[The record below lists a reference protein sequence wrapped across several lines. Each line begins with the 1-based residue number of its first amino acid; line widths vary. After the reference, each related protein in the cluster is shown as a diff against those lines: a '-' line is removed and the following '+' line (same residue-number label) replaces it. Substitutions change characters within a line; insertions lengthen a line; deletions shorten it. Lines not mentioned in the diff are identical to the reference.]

1 MSKRVA
7 VQHADWL
14 SLIEPSGAF
23 LTLPVLR
30 RVFPHGLDVT
40 SSDLRSAV
48 RESLDSLNDGDESS
62 RTAWLRFVLT
72 DLLEY
77 GPQLVEGPAIP
88 ASMAHTVAE
97 YGVALRPDFVL
108 MSPATGDGPK
118 PRLLVCRWPLHTAFD
133 RRLPADMPG
142 RTDRWAASPIE
153 RAATL
158 CRETNVPLALVTDAE
173 RFTLVY
179 APRNAAAGWATW
191 PSNLVAEERTLLDS
205 FVSVLG
211 LRRFFGV
218 AANETLEALFA
229 ESANSQAEV
238 TDQLGRQVRAAVEL
252 LVGAISRADR
262 ATRGELLHDVK
273 EGEVYNAAVTVMMR
287 LVFLLSAEER
297 RLFPVDDDLY
307 LSSYAITSLRQ
318 QLEEQ
323 ANREG
328 EEVLEHRQAAWH
340 RVLATFRAVY
350 GGIQHDRLSLPAY
363 GGGLFDPDRYP
374 FLEGRR
380 ANESW
385 RDAESKPLPIDDRT
399 MFEVMKALQ
408 VLTFREGGVTEARRV
423 SYRSLDIEQIG
434 HVYEGLLDHG
444 CVRARGAVLGL
455 KGGKGLEPEIALDE
469 LESQR
474 TKGDATFLEWLKEA
488 TGRTGNQLAKDLVPT
503 LDPLPREHLLAACDN
518 DSRIFDRVLPFA
530 GLLRND
536 LRGLPTVFLGPA
548 RYDDGQVPGAIYVT
562 KTSERRDSGTQ
573 YTTKELA
580 DEIVRYALEPI
591 VYFPGPAEGAEPAD
605 WRLKSSAALL
615 KLKVC
620 DPAVGSGAIL
630 VAACRYLAERLIE
643 AWQDEMA
650 RDPSGEGPAGLPP
663 GVIPGEEDLELLARR
678 VVTDHCLFGVDRNP
692 MAAEMAKL
700 SLWLTTMAKD
710 RPFTFLDHAIHAG
723 DSLLGITSLEQLEA
737 FHLDPKKGRELHQ
750 QGRMGAI
757 WGIEKVLATRRQAA
771 IEYGRKLSSIT
782 VLDQRDANEK
792 RALYEKL
799 TRELSDLEAVGDLLV
814 GATLATGGKGERA
827 LEGELKRAMFEY
839 LRPAYEKAQTA
850 DEFQARVEDIRS
862 EAAYLLDTGRPA
874 KAPERRCLHW
884 PLAFPEVFLDPER
897 PAGFDTMVGNPP
909 FLGGKRIS
917 GPMGNDFRE
926 YLVEQIADGRK
937 GNADL
942 VAYFYLRVAQ
952 VARGLGMLATNTIA
966 QGDTREVGLDH
977 FVESGK
983 WVIYRAVKSRPWP
996 GQATL
1001 EVAELW
1007 IRQSPWL
1014 GRFHLDGQTVAGIT
1028 ATLNSATRAAGQPQR
1043 LSENAG
1049 AAYYA
1054 SLVNGIGFVLSPAEA
1069 ETLLVQD
1076 PTLSDVILRYVNGE
1090 DLNSQPD
1097 QLGRR
1102 YIVNFRDWTLLEAK
1116 RYPLALSIVEE
1127 RVKPIRA
1134 SLPDYKARVR
1144 DAWWQYEHPG
1154 TPLYQS
1160 IAGMRRVLAIAS
1172 TSKTVLPAFAPADQV
1187 FSHATYVFAYDDDF
1201 HFGVLTSAFHWW
1213 WAVTRAS
1220 TLETRIRYT
1229 PTDCF
1234 ETFPQPHFS
1243 VAVEGAGKALDDH
1256 RRPLMI
1262 ANNEGLTK
1270 TYNRVH
1276 NPADTS
1282 PGIVRLRELHREL
1295 DHAVRDAYGWQDLDL
1310 DHGFHE
1316 TSQGVRYTIGPAA
1329 RTEVLDRL
1337 LELNH
1342 QRYAE
1347 EVAAGLHDKKKGS
1360 KGKARQQV
1368 SQQATMLPAEEDA

>member
-1 MSKRVA
+1 MKKRVA

-40 SSDLRSAV
+40 SPELRSAV
-48 RESLDSLNDGDESS
+48 RESLESFDGDDSS
-62 RTAWLRFVLT
+62 RTAWLRFLLI

-77 GPQLVEGPAIP
+77 GLQLVEGAAIP
-88 ASMAHTVAE
+88 ASLQHSVAE
-97 YGVALRPDFVL
+97 YGVTLRPDFVL
-108 MSPATGDGPK
+108 MSPGGEGSK

-133 RRLPADMPG
+133 RRLPADLPG
-142 RTDRWAASPIE
+142 RTERWAASPIE

-158 CRETNVPLALVTDAE
+158 CRETNIPLALVTDAD
-173 RFTLVY
+173 RFALVY

-191 PSNLVAEERTLLDS
+191 PSSLFAEERTLLDS
-205 FVSVLG
+205 FVSALG

-218 AANETLEALFA
+218 AATETLEALFA
-229 ESANSQAEV
+229 ESANAQAEV

-273 EGEVYNAAVTVMMR
+273 EVEVYNAAVTVMMR

-340 RVLATFRAVY
+340 RILATFRAVY

-374 FLEGRR
+374 FLEGRVSGT
-380 ANESW
+380 SW
-385 RDAESKPLPIDDRT
+385 RDTESRPLPVDDRT
-399 MFEVMKALQ
+399 MLAVLDALQ

-444 CVRARGAVLGL
+444 CLRARGTVLGV
-455 KGGKGLEPEIALDE
+455 KGKKGEEPEIALGE
-469 LESQR
+469 LEAQR
-474 TKGDATFLEWLKEA
+474 AKGDAAFVEWLTEA
-488 TGRTGNQLAKDLVPT
+488 CGRTPNQLTKDLAATIEPQQ
-503 LDPLPREHLLAACDN
+503 REHLLAACDN
-518 DSRIFDRVLPFA
+518 DPRTLDRVLPFA

-548 RYDDGQVPGAIYVT
+548 RYDDGHVPGAIYVT

-643 AWQDEMA
+643 AWQEEMA
-650 RDPSGEGPAGLPP
+650 RDVPPAGLPL
-663 GVIPGEEDLELLARR
+663 GFTPGEEDLELLARR

-723 DSLLGITSLEQLEA
+723 DSLLGITSLEQIEA
-737 FHLDPKKGRELHQ
+737 FHLDPKMGRALHQ
-750 QGRMGAI
+750 QGHEGEI
-757 WGIEKVLATRRQAA
+757 WGISKTLAIRRAAA
-771 IEYGRKLSSIT
+771 IEYGRKLSSLT
-782 VLDQRDANEK
+782 VLDLRDAREK
-792 RALYEKL
+792 QALYEKL
-799 TRELSDLEAVGDLLV
+799 TRELGDLEAVGDLLV
-814 GATLATGGKGERA
+814 GATLATAGKGGRA
-827 LEGELKRAMFEY
+827 LESELKRAMFEY
-839 LRPAYEKAQTA
+839 LRPAYEKAQTM
-850 DEFQARVEDIRS
+850 DDFQARVEDIRNYG
-862 EAAYLLDTGRPA
+862 AYLLDTGRPA

-884 PLAFPEVFLDPER
+884 PLAFPEVFLDPDR
-897 PAGFDTMVGNPP
+897 PAGFDAMVGNPP
-909 FLGGKRIS
+909 FLGGQRIT
-917 GPMGNDFRE
+917 GAMGTHFRDF
-926 YLVEQIADGRK
+926 LVEQIAGGRR
-937 GNADL
+937 GSADL
-942 VAYFYLRVAQ
+942 VAYFYLRCTSV
-952 VARGLGMLATNTIA
+952 GSGIGMLATNTVA
-966 QGDTREVGLDH
+966 QGDTREVGLDWLLTEGNWTIH
-977 FVESGK
+977 
-983 WVIYRAVKSRPWP
+983 RAVKSRPWP
-996 GQATL
+996 GAAAL
-1001 EVAELW
+1001 EVA
-1007 IRQSPWL
+1007 QVWL
-1014 GRFHLDGQTVAGIT
+1014 RGGQWHGVLYLDGAVVSRVTPSLERAG
-1028 ATLNSATRAAGQPQR
+1028 RASGKPSV
-1043 LSENAG
+1043 L
-1049 AAYYA
+1049 AANRA
-1054 SLVNGIGFVLSPAEA
+1054 QSFQGSNVLGLGFTMPPEEA
-1069 ETLLVQD
+1069 EELIRNDARNAEVLF
-1076 PTLSDVILRYVNGE
+1076 PYLNGE
-1090 DLNSQPD
+1090 DLNYGPLQPASRWVINFFD
-1097 QLGRR
+1097 WPLGRAEA
-1102 YIVNFRDWTLLEAK
+1102 YGDCMAIVRAK
-1116 RYPLALSIVEE
+1116 
-1127 RVKPIRA
+1127 VKPE
-1134 SLPDYKARVR
+1134 R
-1144 DAWWQYEHPG
+1144 DLNNDRRRREIWWQFTRPAAE
-1154 TPLYQS
+1154 LYR
-1160 IAGMRRVLAIAS
+1160 ATAKMERVLATAQ
-1172 TSKTVLPAFAPADQV
+1172 TSKVLLPTFVATGQV
-1187 FSHATYVFAYDDDF
+1187 FSHTLVVFARDDYEA
-1201 HFGVLTSAFHWW
+1201 FGLITSDIHRT
-1213 WAVTRAS
+1213 WAIARGS
-1220 TLETRIRYT
+1220 TLESRLRYM

-1234 ETFPQPHFS
+1234 ETFPQPPYS
-1243 VAVEGAGKALDDH
+1243 AAVEVASKTMDDH

-1276 NPADTS
+1276 NRAEQS
-1282 PGIVRLRELHREL
+1282 AGIVRLRELHREL
-1295 DHAVRDAYGWQDLDL
+1295 DYAVRDAYGWQDLDL

-1342 QRYAE
+1342 QRYAK
-1347 EVAAGLHDKKKGS
+1347 EVAAGLHDKKKS
-1360 KGKARQQV
+1360 AKGNARQNL
-1368 SQQATMLPAEEDA
+1368 SQQPSMLPTGEANG

>member
-1 MSKRVA
+1 MKIAVVA
-7 VQHADWL
+7 TGKIGLPLATQYASMGHEVVGVDVNRALVECINRGEEPFPGEHGLAEKLAEQVPAGKLRATTDYADAIPGADAVVIVVPLLVDEETWQPDFAWTDAATR
-14 SLIEPSGAF
+14 SLAENLTPGTLVSYET
-23 LTLPVLR
+23 TLPVGTTRGRWKPLIEEVSGLTEGEDFHL
-30 RVFPHGLDVT
+30 VFSPE
-40 SSDLRSAV
+40 R
-48 RESLDSLNDGDESS
+48 
-62 RTAWLRFVLT
+62 VLT
-72 DLLEY
+72 
-77 GPQLVEGPAIP
+77 
-88 ASMAHTVAE
+88 
-97 YGVALRPDFVL
+97 
-108 MSPATGDGPK
+108 
-118 PRLLVCRWPLHTAFD
+118 
-133 RRLPADMPG
+133 G
-142 RTDRWAASPIE
+142 R
-153 RAATL
+153 
-158 CRETNVPLALVTDAE
+158 
-173 RFTLVY
+173 VY
-179 APRNAAAGWATW
+179 ADLNKSP
-191 PSNLVAEERTLLDS
+191 NLA
-205 FVSVLG
+205 
-211 LRRFFGV
+211 
-218 AANETLEALFA
+218 
-229 ESANSQAEV
+229 
-238 TDQLGRQVRAAVEL
+238 
-252 LVGAISRADR
+252 
-262 ATRGELLHDVK
+262 
-273 EGEVYNAAVTVMMR
+273 
-287 LVFLLSAEER
+287 
-297 RLFPVDDDLY
+297 
-307 LSSYAITSLRQ
+307 
-318 QLEEQ
+318 
-323 ANREG
+323 
-328 EEVLEHRQAAWH
+328 
-340 RVLATFRAVY
+340 
-350 GGIQHDRLSLPAY
+350 
-363 GGGLFDPDRYP
+363 GGL
-374 FLEGRR
+374 
-380 ANESW
+380 
-385 RDAESKPLPIDDRT
+385 
-399 MFEVMKALQ
+399 
-408 VLTFREGGVTEARRV
+408 TEACTRK
-423 SYRSLDIEQIG
+423 SIG
-434 HVYEGLLDHG
+434 FY
-444 CVRARGAVLGL
+444 
-455 KGGKGLEPEIALDE
+455 
-469 LESQR
+469 
-474 TKGDATFLEWLKEA
+474 
-488 TGRTGNQLAKDLVPT
+488 
-503 LDPLPREHLLAACDN
+503 DP
-518 DSRIFDRVLPFA
+518 VLPFEE
-530 GLLRND
+530 RDD
-536 LRGLPTVFLGPA
+536 LPRPNGVW
-548 RYDDGQVPGAIYVT
+548 DM
-562 KTSERRDSGTQ
+562 GT
-573 YTTKELA
+573 
-580 DEIVRYALEPI
+580 
-591 VYFPGPAEGAEPAD
+591 AE
-605 WRLKSSAALL
+605 
-615 KLKVC
+615 
-620 DPAVGSGAIL
+620 
-630 VAACRYLAERLIE
+630 
-643 AWQDEMA
+643 
-650 RDPSGEGPAGLPP
+650 
-663 GVIPGEEDLELLARR
+663 
-678 VVTDHCLFGVDRNP
+678 
-692 MAAEMAKL
+692 AAEMAKL

-1028 ATLNSATRAAGQPQR
+1028 PTLNSATRAAGQPQR

-1097 QLGRR
+1097 QLGSR